1 MQMIFFKPEMDCY
14 KEEIFGPVL
23 ITMNVDTLDEVNC
36 IVRSKQ
42 LPAPPPQLDFY
53 SPKDFTKTCQMLT
66 SNTNWTKGID
76 FHVTVA
82 VLVSKETEIV
92 KNPGLRR
99 T

>member
-1 MQMIFFKPEMDCY
+1 MDCY

-42 LPAPPPQLDFY
+42 LPAPSPPQLDFY
-53 SPKDFTKTCQMLT
+53 FPKDFTKTCQMLT

-76 FHVTVA
+76 FFVTIA
-82 VLVSKETEIV
+82 VLVSKETEVV
-92 KNPGLRR
+92 KYPGLRR